1 MTVAGTAAGTVA
13 VSVAGTAGDS
23 AGDSAADSAAGTA
36 PITNLIDF
44 QIYVSDLLSSITLLT
59 FLSEFPH
66 HYMLILIR
74 FYKHIKSGF
83 ISRNLTRLLQEC

>member
-13 VSVAGTAGDS
+13 VSVAGTAGDT
-23 AGDSAADSAAGTA
+23 AADSAAGTA

-83 ISRNLTRLLQEC
+83 ISHNLTRLLQEC